1 MLRILKHVSISIF
14 IFAFFVLNVMD
25 ARGSSN
31 QVFVVENI
39 AVDVTADTALAA
51 RREALENGQIIAW
64 KRLLNRITL
73 PKQSVHLS
81 RFSFEQIRPLIRGY
95 EVLRER
101 MSPVRYLADLS
112 VTFNTEQVRKNLFDY
127 GVPFVETPSLP
138 VLILPIFETEG
149 VPVLWENPNP
159 WRDVWQN
166 LPEQDSLLPIIVPKG
181 GLADIR
187 DLSASQALRGE
198 TDFFKP
204 ILKRYRAKK
213 VVIAKASRK
222 FDVADSSPL
231 LEISIANYNA
241 EGRKEIL
248 VDSIRTSVESEM
260 LGLLDT
266 GVIRIV
272 NVLINSWKA
281 ENLVTSA
288 VQQRISAIV
297 PIHKFE
303 KWLSIR
309 SRLEIIGILK
319 KIELLRLSKKEA
331 LLDLWIMGSVKQFK
345 NALSQKQLEL
355 YDGGDEFV
363 VCEHDV
369 KTPSIC
375 GHSLK

>member
-1 MLRILKHVSISIF
+1 
-14 IFAFFVLNVMD
+14 
-25 ARGSSN
+25 
-31 QVFVVENI
+31 
-39 AVDVTADTALAA
+39 
-51 RREALENGQIIAW
+51 
-64 KRLLNRITL
+64 
-73 PKQSVHLS
+73 
-81 RFSFEQIRPLIRGY
+81 
-95 EVLRER
+95 
-101 MSPVRYLADLS
+101 
-112 VTFNTEQVRKNLFDY
+112 
-127 GVPFVETPSLP
+127 
-138 VLILPIFETEG
+138 
-149 VPVLWENPNP
+149 

>member
-222 FDVADSSPL
+222 FDVADS
-231 LEISIANYNA
+231 
-241 EGRKEIL
+241 
-248 VDSIRTSVESEM
+248 
-260 LGLLDT
+260 
-266 GVIRIV
+266 
-272 NVLINSWKA
+272 
-281 ENLVTSA
+281 
-288 VQQRISAIV
+288 
-297 PIHKFE
+297 
-303 KWLSIR
+303 
-309 SRLEIIGILK
+309 
-319 KIELLRLSKKEA
+319 
-331 LLDLWIMGSVKQFK
+331 
-345 NALSQKQLEL
+345 
-355 YDGGDEFV
+355 
-363 VCEHDV
+363 
-369 KTPSIC
+369 
-375 GHSLK
+375 